1 MDSIATG
8 QKELQYNISMKKVN
22 VVSYKEVG
30 FDYNVCDEIFENGTG
45 KDVEGR
51 FLEIGFWKEVF
62 SFYTEDNPLII
73 KHIKRMQE
81 SISNIDDEVL
91 VEF

>member
-1 MDSIATG
+1 M
-8 QKELQYNISMKKVN
+8 KEVK

-30 FDYNVCDEIFENGTG
+30 FNYNVCDEIFENGTG

-51 FLEIGFWKEVF
+51 FLEIGLWKEIF
-62 SFYTEDNPLII
+62 ERELEYEENELMR
-73 KHIKRMQE
+73 K
-81 SISNIDDEVL
+81 NINEMANNICWLDDEIL

>member
-1 MDSIATG
+1 M
-8 QKELQYNISMKKVN
+8 KEVK

-30 FDYNVCDEIFENGTG
+30 FNYNVCDEIFENGTG

-51 FLEIGFWKEVF
+51 FIDIGFWKEVF
-62 SFYTEDNPLII
+62 ERELEYEENELMR
-73 KHIKRMQE
+73 K
-81 SISNIDDEVL
+81 NINEMANNICWLDDEIL

>member
-1 MDSIATG
+1 MKM
-8 QKELQYNISMKKVN
+8 KEVK

-30 FDYNVCDEIFENGTG
+30 FNYNVCDEIFENGTG

-51 FLEIGFWKEVF
+51 FLEIGLWKEIF
-62 SFYTEDNPLII
+62 ERELEYEENELMR
-73 KHIKRMQE
+73 K
-81 SISNIDDEVL
+81 NINEMANNICWLDDEIL

>member
-1 MDSIATG
+1 M
-8 QKELQYNISMKKVN
+8 KEVK

-30 FDYNVCDEIFENGTG
+30 FDYNVCDEIYENGTG

-62 SFYTEDNPLII
+62 DSALEFEDNPLII
-73 KHIKRMQE
+73 KHINKMIA
-81 SISNIDDEVL
+81 SIFKLDDEIL

>member
-1 MDSIATG
+1 M
-8 QKELQYNISMKKVN
+8 KEVK

-45 KDVEGR
+45 KNVEGR
-51 FLEIGFWKEVF
+51 FLDIGFWKVEF
-62 SFYTEDNPLII
+62 DSALEFEDNPLII
-73 KHIKRMQE
+73 KHINKMVE
-81 SISNIDDEVL
+81 NISNLDDEVL

>member
-1 MDSIATG
+1 M
-8 QKELQYNISMKKVN
+8 KEVKVA
-22 VVSYKEVG
+22 SYKEVG
-30 FDYNVCDEIFENGTG
+30 FNYSVCEEIFENGTG

-62 SFYTEDNPLII
+62 DSALEFEDNPLII
-73 KHIKRMQE
+73 KHINKMVA
-81 SISNIDDEVL
+81 SIFKLDDEIL

>member
-1 MDSIATG
+1 M
-8 QKELQYNISMKKVN
+8 KEVK

-30 FDYNVCDEIFENGTG
+30 FNYNVCDEIYENGTG
-45 KDVEGR
+45 KDVDGR

-62 SFYTEDNPLII
+62 DSALEFEENDNII
-73 KHIKRMQE
+73 KQINEM
-81 SISNIDDEVL
+81 ISNISDIDDDVL